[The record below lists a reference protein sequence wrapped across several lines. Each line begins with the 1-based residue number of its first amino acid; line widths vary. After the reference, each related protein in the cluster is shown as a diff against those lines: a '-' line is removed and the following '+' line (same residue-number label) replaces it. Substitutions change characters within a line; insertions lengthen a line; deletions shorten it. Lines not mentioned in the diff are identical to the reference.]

1 MGRHTRLVLVTLVQ
15 TCALP
20 IFNRL
25 TYCGKKLTYNWFNRR
40 LKDFRSRQGLGVPR
54 RNEETPALYGISQAF
69 LPQPGDW
76 PHNHYMTGF
85 WFSTPVTESCSQEI
99 DTFLESGEPPILVT
113 LGSMSV
119 KTRVPLEKLLEA
131 ALKETNERCLVAK
144 GWQEWEADLFKD
156 NDRSLFAGDLPYRS
170 LLPRVKA
177 VVHHGGIGTIAE
189 CLRAGKPMFICPVL
203 HPVGDHMFWG
213 RQAEKMRCSVPPVP
227 LKKLNPGTFAKHVG
241 QLAAGQQL
249 HEQATVKIGRAHV

>member
-1 MGRHTRLVLVTLVQ
+1 MR
-15 TCALP
+15 
-20 IFNRL
+20 
-25 TYCGKKLTYNWFNRR
+25 
-40 LKDFRSRQGLGVPR
+40 
-54 RNEETPALYGISQAF
+54 IS
-69 LPQPGDW
+69 DW
-76 PHNHYMTGF
+76 
-85 WFSTPVTESCSQEI
+85 SSDVCSS
-99 DTFLESGEPPILVT
+99 DL
-113 LGSMSV
+113 
-119 KTRVPLEKLLEA
+119 
-131 ALKETNERCLVAK
+131 
-144 GWQEWEADLFKD
+144 WEADLFKD
-156 NDRSLFAGDLPYRS
+156 NDRILFAGDLPYRS